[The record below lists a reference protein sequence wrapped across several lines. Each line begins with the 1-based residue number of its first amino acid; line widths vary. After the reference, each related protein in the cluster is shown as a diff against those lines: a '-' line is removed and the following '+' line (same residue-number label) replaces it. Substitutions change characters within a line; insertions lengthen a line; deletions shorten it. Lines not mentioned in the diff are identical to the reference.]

1 MEQQRLAKI
10 VEEVRQQCRFGKIA
24 WQSLRAGLNG
34 MDLEKTFF
42 YVHALL
48 DRAHQTAQF
57 LWPDAPADAEDDK
70 EGEALRKALKIPE
83 DSALKTS
90 GLAAFAESGAA
101 QFRLWLDGLDHF
113 HFIGMNIMPRG
124 STSAY
129 RQDVFL
135 RSLDP
140 EVLQFSWLDRAIDL
154 RKIATSLR
162 AVESAADLWLK
173 RRSA

>member
-1 MEQQRLAKI
+1 
-10 VEEVRQQCRFGKIA
+10 
-24 WQSLRAGLNG
+24 

-48 DRAHQTAQF
+48 ERAHQTAQF
-57 LWPDAPADAEDDK
+57 LWPTVPDDAEDAD
-70 EGEALRKALKIPE
+70 ALRKALKISE
-83 DSALKTS
+83 DSALKPAE
-90 GLAAFAESGAA
+90 LAAFAESGAA

-113 HFIGMNIMPRG
+113 HFIGMNVMPRG

-140 EVLQFSWLDRAIDL
+140 EVFRFSWQDRAVDL
-154 RKIATSLR
+154 RKIAAGLR
-162 AVESAADLWLK
+162 AIESAADLWLK

>member
-57 LWPDAPADAEDDK
+57 LWPAVPSDAAEDS
-70 EGEALRKALKIPE
+70 EALRKALKIPE

-140 EVLQFSWLDRAIDL
+140 EVLQFSWRDRTIDL
-154 RKIATSLR
+154 RKIAAGLR
-162 AVESAADLWLK
+162 AAESAADLWLK

>member
-48 DRAHQTAQF
+48 DRAHQTVQF
-57 LWPDAPADAEDDK
+57 LWPAGTDDAKDGDT
-70 EGEALRKALKIPE
+70 LRKALKIPE
-83 DSALKTS
+83 DSVLKTS
-90 GLAAFAESGAA
+90 GLTSFAESGPA

-124 STSAY
+124 STSEY

-140 EVLQFSWLDRAIDL
+140 EVFQFSWHDRAIDL
-154 RKIATSLR
+154 RKIAAGLR
-162 AVESAADLWLK
+162 AIESAADLWLK

>member
-42 YVHALL
+42 YIHALL

-57 LWPDAPADAEDDK
+57 LWPAGTDDAKDGD
-70 EGEALRKALKIPE
+70 ALRKTLKIPE

-90 GLAAFAESGAA
+90 GLAAFAESGAS

-124 STSAY
+124 STSEY

-140 EVLQFSWLDRAIDL
+140 EVFQFSWRDRVIDL
-154 RKIATSLR
+154 RKIAASLR
-162 AVESAADLWLK
+162 AIESSADFWLK

>member
-57 LWPDAPADAEDDK
+57 LWPDGPDDAKNGD
-70 EGEALRKALKIPE
+70 ALRKALKIADE
-83 DSALKTS
+83 SALKS
-90 GLAAFAESGAA
+90 SELAAFAESGAA

-113 HFIGMNIMPRG
+113 HFISMNIMPRG
-124 STSAY
+124 ATSAY

-140 EVLQFSWLDRAIDL
+140 EVLQFSWHDRAIDL
-154 RKIATSLR
+154 RKIADGLR
-162 AVESAADLWLK
+162 AVESAAERWLK
-173 RRSA
+173 RQSA

>member
-57 LWPDAPADAEDDK
+57 LWPANAED
-70 EGEALRKALKIPE
+70 GEALRKALKISK
-83 DSALKTS
+83 DSALKTA

-124 STSAY
+124 ATSVY

-140 EVLQFSWLDRAIDL
+140 EVFQFSWHDRTIDL
-154 RKIATSLR
+154 RKIAAGLR
-162 AVESAADLWLK
+162 AVESAADFWLK

>member
-24 WQSLRAGLNG
+24 WQSLRAGLSG

-48 DRAHQTAQF
+48 ERAHQTAQF
-57 LWPDAPADAEDDK
+57 LWPMGPDDAEDGD
-70 EGEALRKALKIPE
+70 ALRKALKISE
-83 DSALKTS
+83 DSALKPAE
-90 GLAAFAESGAA
+90 LAAFAESGAA

-113 HFIGMNIMPRG
+113 HFIGMNVMPRG

-140 EVLQFSWLDRAIDL
+140 EVFRFSWQGRAVDL
-154 RKIATSLR
+154 RKIAAGLR
-162 AVESAADLWLK
+162 AIESAAELWLK
-173 RRSA
+173 RRPA